1 MSMPLYPDD
10 FDSGTAPMRPVRKAG
25 YNANTYG
32 GFPDN
37 PVVNKRK
44 KLAKAK
50 VPNTN
55 NMTPNPSGSGAKAG
69 TLSGRSYILNIGV
82 KTK

>member
-1 MSMPLYPDD
+1 MGMPLYPDD
-10 FDSGTAPMRPVRKAG
+10 FDSGTAPRKAPYRAG

-37 PVVNKRK
+37 PVVKARK

-50 VPNTN
+50 TPNTKI
-55 NMTPNPSGSGAKAG
+55 MTPNPSGAGAKAG
-69 TLSGRSYILNIGV
+69 TLAGRSYISNIGI